1 MRVRSPR
8 LLPRLLFAAVALV
21 ASGSTLACGRP
32 HARTGMVAGDQVTLG
47 DEVRHVGEVRV
58 HKSEQAAA
66 VKMLVASEPGQPPK
80 PVLFESLEREVRRD
94 EVLAVEGNDA
104 KKLRVM
110 YLEKS
115 KLTSTNGK
123 GQMLT
128 YPVVGKV
135 FIVERL
141 VGRTM
146 ITHEDGTPLGLGEEE
161 IVADD
166 YKSGGPTPE
175 QINAELRKPMHIGDR
190 IDALAALL
198 KRSLPPNIE
207 QAKVD
212 VVLTGVRDNP
222 LGQVAVFSV
231 AIDALGLDGDIKIA
245 MSLKGEL
252 LVRVS
257 DGADIGSDMGGD
269 LAMARPPGEDQPA
282 IKGAG
287 RIRFVEKTE
296 MP

>member
-1 MRVRSPR
+1 MRAFSILTPIT
-8 LLPRLLFAAVALV
+8 FALTLACSGALV
-21 ASGSTLACGRP
+21 SCGRP
-32 HARTGMVAGDQVTLG
+32 HARTGLVSGDQVTMG

-58 HKSEQAAA
+58 HKSEEAAA
-66 VKMLVASEPGQPPK
+66 VKMVVSEPGQPK
-80 PVLFESLEREVRRD
+80 KMVVVESLERESRRD
-94 EVLAVEGNDA
+94 EVLAVEGREA
-104 KKLRVM
+104 KKLRVI

-115 KLTSTNGK
+115 KATSTNGQPK
-123 GQMLT
+123 LVV

-135 FIVERL
+135 FVVDRL
-141 VGRTM
+141 VGRTV

-161 IVADD
+161 IVASD
-166 YKSGGPTPE
+166 YKPKSPVSE
-175 QINAELRKPMHIGDR
+175 QLDAELRKPMRIGEKVE
-190 IDALAALL
+190 ALATLMRRGMPA
-198 KRSLPPNIE
+198 NVE
-207 QAKVD
+207 EAKVE

-231 AIDALGLDGDIKIA
+231 AIDAIGPDGDIKVG

-257 DGADIGSDMGGD
+257 DGADVGSDIGGD
-269 LAMARPPGEDQPA
+269 LMMMREPSDKHPG
-282 IKGAG
+282 IRGAG